1 MWNLEKCYRWTYSQG
16 GNRDTDAEN
25 GRVDWGWRKG
35 TNRAVHWHTHAAT
48 CETGAV
54 GSAGPQGK
62 LSSGLGAD
70 LEGGVVGGRLGRE
83 GTYARMELTQAVVQ
97 QKPAQ
102 HRKAVILRFKTLKF
116 KNKSLTMQKNNKP
129 YRELWTLGDD
139 V

>member
-1 MWNLEKCYRWTYSQG
+1 MPS
-16 GNRDTDAEN
+16 DD
-25 GRVDWGWRKG
+25 
-35 TNRAVHWHTHAAT
+35 
-48 CETGAV
+48 
-54 GSAGPQGK
+54 
-62 LSSGLGAD
+62 LGAGD
-70 LEGGVVGGRLGRE
+70 GRWVGGRLGRE